1 MYSLRDSLIIF
12 RGSSAPLPLKLGGL
26 EPPPPPPRP
35 RGSYDHVWGEFG
47 TKQKVPSQV
56 SAHNAIVDELG
67 TSLLLHLGKANTVF
81 FCTSKRQDAFPT
93 SSKIHHAYML
103 QLVISLPWL
112 FKSVYET
119 KILLHFVKELLK
131 L

>member
-1 MYSLRDSLIIF
+1 MVAGNL
-12 RGSSAPLPLKLGGL
+12 
-26 EPPPPPPRP
+26 
-35 RGSYDHVWGEFG
+35 G
-47 TKQKVPSQV
+47 TKQKVPSEV

-67 TSLLLHLGKANTVF
+67 TSLLLSLGKANIVF

-93 SSKIHHAYML
+93 SSKIHRVYML

-119 KILLHFVKELLK
+119 KIFIALCEKTFKTVKQVLL
-131 L
+131 